1 MVSPLVGLV
10 LLGFSLIEVDLGEK
24 QGGTKTKS
32 QSARLGFP
40 SERD

>member
-10 LLGFSLIEVDLGEK
+10 LLGFSLIEVDLREK

-32 QSARLGFP
+32 QSARFGLP